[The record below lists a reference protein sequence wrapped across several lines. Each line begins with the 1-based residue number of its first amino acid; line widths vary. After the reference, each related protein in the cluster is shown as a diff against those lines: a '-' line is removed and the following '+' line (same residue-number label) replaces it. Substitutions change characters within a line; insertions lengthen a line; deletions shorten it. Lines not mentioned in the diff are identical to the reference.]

1 MFAFITEIHLGN
13 QLCFVLISYYLV
25 NSLFANSHV
34 FLSRD
39 QEETNFLIGE
49 TIHVEYFSF
58 YFLFLLLL

>member
-25 NSLFANSHV
+25 NSLFANSYV

-49 TIHVEYFSF
+49 TIHVEFFSF